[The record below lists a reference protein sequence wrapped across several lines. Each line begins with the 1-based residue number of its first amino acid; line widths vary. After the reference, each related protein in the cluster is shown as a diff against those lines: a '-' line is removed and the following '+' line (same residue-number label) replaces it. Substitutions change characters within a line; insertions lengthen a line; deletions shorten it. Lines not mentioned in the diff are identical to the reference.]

1 MNLAI
6 FYYIFAL
13 AKAQATMQ
21 CFQCDV
27 TTNVMCDDPGEVD
40 CQNPDDQVCRLVRK
54 FWNFVDEI
62 FSAGHWE
69 TQQLT
74 KSFCLDAFKGQLV

>member
-1 MNLAI
+1 MNFSI

-13 AKAQATMQ
+13 VKAQATMQ

-54 FWNFVDEI
+54 F
-62 FSAGHWE
+62 
-69 TQQLT
+69 
-74 KSFCLDAFKGQLV
+74 